1 MSRFCNRQV
10 GWVTRPFGLLVLTL
24 TLTLA
29 AAATVT
35 AQSQEPV
42 DLDAIYRIKA
52 EGFQRSQILET
63 LEYLTDVHGPRLTGS
78 PNTRAA
84 ADYAMAKLRE
94 WGMETVKLEQFPFGR
109 GWANDRTVALGVTPQ
124 AFPIIAYAKAWTPG
138 TPGLVRAEATL
149 AVIRSEENFEEHR
162 GTLRGKAVL
171 TQPAPRVEALFEP
184 PGRRFTDDDLA
195 DLAMQPDPSRPARR
209 FRRGNREFTAK
220 RMQFFLDEGVVALIE
235 PGTGRGDSG
244 SVRVGSGGSRDPD
257 DPPVP
262 PQLVFASE
270 HYGRIARMLDK
281 DISVTLELD
290 IQNQFYDDTL
300 DSFNIVAEL
309 PGTDKPD
316 EVVMLGAHFDSW
328 HAGTG
333 ATDNAAGSA
342 VMLEAIRILAATGL
356 DLKRTVRLAL
366 WTGEEQGLL
375 GSRAYVKAHFGDR
388 ETMALEPEHAT
399 LSGYFN
405 LDNGTGAIRGVYLQ
419 GHESIAPIF
428 DAWMQPFA
436 NIGMTTLAIRNTGG
450 TDHLSFNAVG
460 LPGFQFIQDPVE
472 YGSRSHHSNL
482 DLYERIQ
489 PADMMQNAVIV
500 ASFVYH
506 AATRDGLLPRKPL
519 PEPQESR

>member
-1 MSRFCNRQV
+1 MAKFCRRQV
-10 GWVTRPFGLLVLTL
+10 GWATRAVGLLVVALV
-24 TLTLA
+24 
-29 AAATVT
+29 ATAVVT

-78 PNTRAA
+78 PNARAA
-84 ADYAMAKLRE
+84 ADYTMERLRA
-94 WGMETVKLEQFPFGR
+94 WGMETVKLERFPFGR
-109 GWANDRTVALGVTPQ
+109 GWSNDRTVALGLSPQ

-138 TPGLVRAEATL
+138 TRGLVRAEATL
-149 AVIRSEENFEEHR
+149 AIIRNEADFEEYR
-162 GTLRGKAVL
+162 GTLGGKAVL
-171 TQPAPRVEALFEP
+171 TQPVPRVTALFEP

-195 DLAMQPDPSRPARR
+195 DLAMQPDPSRAGRR
-209 FRRGNREFTAK
+209 FGRGNREFANT
-220 RMQFFLDEGVVALIE
+220 RMQFFLDEGVAALIE

-257 DPPVP
+257 DPPVA
-262 PQLVFASE
+262 PQLVFATE
-270 HYGRIARMLDK
+270 HYGRIARMLEK
-281 DISVTLELD
+281 EIPVTLELD
-290 IQNQFYDDTL
+290 VQNQFHDETL
-300 DSFNIVAEL
+300 DSFNIVVEL
-309 PGTDKPD
+309 PGTDKAN

-356 DLKRTVRLAL
+356 ELNRTVRLAL

-375 GSRAYVKAHFGDR
+375 GSRAYVKEHFADR
-388 ETMALEPEHAT
+388 ETMSLESEHAT

-419 GHESIAPIF
+419 GNEAIAPVF

-450 TDHLSFNAVG
+450 TDHLAFDAVG

-506 AATRDGLLPRKPL
+506 AATREELLPRKPL
-519 PEPQESR
+519 PEAQESR